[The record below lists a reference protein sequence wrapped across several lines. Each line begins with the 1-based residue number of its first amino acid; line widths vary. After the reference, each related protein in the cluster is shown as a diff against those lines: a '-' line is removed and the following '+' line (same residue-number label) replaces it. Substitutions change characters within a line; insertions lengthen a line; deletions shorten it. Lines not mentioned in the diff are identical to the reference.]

1 MSLKI
6 FCNRSIRAL
15 LLCITVLVVLAAAK
29 PPAAEADTGRK
40 KAVVLIVDNIAL
52 QDLSEGDLPNFRKII
67 DSGGL
72 GLMNTRVQSY
82 TGRNRASAYLSIGM
96 GVRTYLDTAEIAA
109 KNGKPFGPL
118 YEVTVENTA
127 DLKKIISRDFPN
139 YFFGQIGETARQHG
153 FRTAIVGNADTD
165 RKMREST
172 LLAIDNKGKITCG
185 NVSDELLLK
194 DEKAPWGHRTNT
206 DRLLKDAI
214 AAMEISDLVFIDF
227 GDTARVYEA
236 QQRLG
241 LEGDELRKAK
251 LRALTNADTFLG
263 EFLGGMDD
271 STVLAV
277 ISPSPPDYKGSSTLT
292 PIIIY
297 DRTTPVSAVLVSDT
311 TKRTGLAAN
320 IDIGPTL
327 FNRLASVEPASVF
340 VGEEITALADNDNMN
355 TVSGSLSRFIHLNRS
370 RYVVHGL
377 YTFLLVFSLSALF
390 LPMTGRKVLLNPR
403 AGRAA
408 AVMVLALPIT
418 VFVVYTLSKDL
429 FAVRYYIDAMLTII
443 ITAVLGI
450 VFSKNTGRTLAGM
463 AVLSLAA
470 AVFLVTDLL
479 TGYRHVI
486 NTPLGFDNVFMG
498 GRYYGINN
506 DCMGILLGS
515 SVFALFYMLEKFKIG
530 RYLRLFLVFCAF
542 IPVILSQVP
551 GNGSNVGGTIAAM
564 STAIIALLALV
575 SHYPVKKRRLFL
587 AVIIVFLLE
596 LFIAYLDYLFGEQTH
611 AGKVMGALIL
621 QGVGSKFL
629 EVLISKLTLFAITLA
644 LPPWN
649 ALFAIQLY
657 IYYFVINK
665 QAFGISR
672 VREHFPLLFRAF
684 EVILYG
690 GIIAFLFNDT
700 GLIATGLMFTYMTM
714 PMGVLAAENEIFR
727 VYTCKQ
733 KQRI

>member
-1 MSLKI
+1 MSLKT
-6 FCNRSIRAL
+6 FANKSIRTL
-15 LLCITVLVVLAAAK
+15 LLCITAAVVLAVAV
-29 PPAAEADTGRK
+29 PLAAEADTGRK

-52 QDLSEGDLPNFRKII
+52 QDLSYGNLPNFRKTI
-67 DSGGL
+67 DSGGV
-72 GLMNTRVQSY
+72 GLLNTRVQSY
-82 TGRNRASAYLSIGM
+82 TERNRASAYLSIGM
-96 GVRTYLDTAEIAA
+96 GVRTYLDTAEVAA
-109 KNGKPFGPL
+109 KNGKPLGSL
-118 YEVTVENTA
+118 YEITVENAA
-127 DLKKIISRDFPN
+127 DLREIISRDFSN
-139 YFFGQIGETARQHG
+139 YVFGQIGETARQHG

-165 RKMREST
+165 REMREST
-172 LLAIDNKGKITCG
+172 LLATDNKGKISCG
-185 NVSDELLLK
+185 NVDEDLLIK
-194 DEKAPWGHRTNT
+194 DEKAPWGHRTNPE
-206 DRLLKDAI
+206 RLLADSV
-214 AAMEISDLVFIDF
+214 AAMENSDLIFIDF

-241 LEGDELRKAK
+241 LKGDAFREAK
-251 LRALTNADTFLG
+251 LRALTNADKFLG
-263 EFLGGMDD
+263 DLLREMDD

-277 ISPSPPDYKGSSTLT
+277 ISPTPPDGKGASALT

-297 DRTTPVSAVLVSDT
+297 DKNTPVSGVLVSDT
-311 TKRTGLAAN
+311 TKRIGLTAN

-327 FNRLASVEPASVF
+327 FDRLISVESNPAF
-340 VGEEITALADNDNMN
+340 VGEGISAEADNDNLN

-377 YTFLLVFSLSALF
+377 YTFLLVYALAALF
-390 LPMTGRKVLLNPR
+390 MPLTGRKVLFKPR
-403 AGRAA
+403 AGRAGA
-408 AVMVLALPIT
+408 LMVLALPVV
-418 VFVVYTLSKDL
+418 VFVVYSLVRDIS
-429 FAVRYYIDAMLTII
+429 AVRYYLDALLTIL
-443 ITAVLGI
+443 ITAALGI
-450 VFSKNTGRTLAGM
+450 VLSKSTDRTLAGM
-463 AVLSLAA
+463 AALSLAA

-479 TGYRHVI
+479 TGYRYII

-530 RYLRLFLVFCAF
+530 RYLRLVLVFTAF
-542 IPVILSQVP
+542 IPIILSQIP

-587 AVIIVFLLE
+587 AVIFVFLLE
-596 LFIAYLDYLFGEQTH
+596 LFIAYLDYLFGGQTH
-611 AGKVMGALIL
+611 AGKVMGALISE
-621 QGVGSKFL
+621 GFGSKFM

-649 ALFAIQLY
+649 ALFVVQLY
-657 IYYFVINK
+657 IYYFVIRK
-665 QAFGISR
+665 QAAGSSQ

-714 PMGVLAAENEIFR
+714 PMGVLAVENDIFD
-727 VYTCKQ
+727 VYTCRQ